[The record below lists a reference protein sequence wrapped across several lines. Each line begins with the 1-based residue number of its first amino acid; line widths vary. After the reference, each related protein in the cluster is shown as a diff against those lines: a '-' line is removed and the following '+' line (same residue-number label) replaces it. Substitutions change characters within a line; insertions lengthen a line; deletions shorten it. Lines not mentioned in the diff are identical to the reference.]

1 MASLTES
8 AVVVRKAIKYG
19 AIGFVAISLLW
30 YLGGAGIKVYKR
42 YFPAA
47 LPSPLAGFGKLEKLK
62 FPEET
67 TRPEMLLE
75 LPTGEIP
82 TFPDRMT
89 VYSSPLERS
98 TFLKANK
105 AIEQASKLGFTFKPV
120 ENSKTEYIWDTN
132 DSLSSKLIMNIITG
146 HFRMTKQWQN
156 DPELARVVGFKSDAQ
171 VLSAGVGLLRISDVL
186 PDDILGEE
194 KISYLKAEGDKLAL
208 ALALSDADFVQI
220 DFYRKNIEEI
230 DEETKEVLS
239 SYPFY
244 RPTPRK
250 GLVRLILS
258 GSDKPNE
265 KLILLENNYTEIDYT
280 KMSTYQIKTGL
291 EAWEELKNG
300 GGFVTNDSPD
310 NGTIKIRR
318 MFLGYFDGG
327 TDEYTMPVYVFLGD
341 KNFVAYVSAIT
352 DEWLK

>member
-1 MASLTES
+1 M
-8 AVVVRKAIKYG
+8 
-19 AIGFVAISLLW
+19 
-30 YLGGAGIKVYKR
+30 
-42 YFPAA
+42 
-47 LPSPLAGFGKLEKLK
+47 
-62 FPEET
+62 
-67 TRPEMLLE
+67 
-75 LPTGEIP
+75 
-82 TFPDRMT
+82 
-89 VYSSPLERS
+89 
-98 TFLKANK
+98 
-105 AIEQASKLGFTFKPV
+105 
-120 ENSKTEYIWDTN
+120 
-132 DSLSSKLIMNIITG
+132 
-146 HFRMTKQWQN
+146 
-156 DPELARVVGFKSDAQ
+156 
-171 VLSAGVGLLRISDVL
+171 
-186 PDDILGEE
+186 
-194 KISYLKAEGDKLAL
+194 